1 MARRAIRPH
10 RSKSLNDYIK
20 VCKEIDGAYHMGQV
34 MAAAIQKGDH
44 RSKTC
49 FSCGQ
54 VGHFR
59 RECPKNKIINGPGLC
74 PRCRKGHHW
83 RNECRSKMDVE
94 GRPLPLSGNGRQGPL
109 RGPQTRVYGAMNTA
123 TSHPIRFPPQNN
135 PFMSKTLSEAP
146 REVRD

>member
-1 MARRAIRPH
+1 MPIVKQLAFENANKYRKEAIWPR

-20 VCKEIDGAYHMGQV
+20 VCKEIDGVYHMGQV

-94 GRPLPLSGNGRQGPL
+94 GHPL
-109 RGPQTRVYGAMNTA
+109 
-123 TSHPIRFPPQNN
+123 
-135 PFMSKTLSEAP
+135 
-146 REVRD
+146 